1 VRPGPTIVGSQH
13 DELRTACAGLL
24 DRLPAVTDDA
34 VTAGLAASPG
44 VDLTGPRLTEA
55 TVRER
60 NRDAVRLFLLLAGDL
75 TTEVAGDL
83 ALSLQHNARLW
94 AAECMGS
101 GTITLHQV
109 VRFSTAAHAV
119 CLRTVVDALP
129 DHTLP
134 GLLGPLASWHNDL
147 HRRAHAGAEAMLRT
161 EVGTGLQRAGD
172 QWRNWLLESAL
183 VDDTIGGPLDLQAP
197 ATSGVLVLRT
207 GRVQVERILARAAR
221 PPSWWT
227 VYRAAPDALVVVVD
241 LASAGPDWTE
251 VALDCLAPAN
261 GAAGAVVCHEGPRD
275 TLAASVRLTLALALA
290 APPGPV
296 TRSRVVHGVQIRMA
310 QALRAHG
317 VDDDLNRLLRTAAE
331 TSPDALETV
340 TAFLGCDL
348 RVAKAA
354 EQLGIHR
361 STLDYRLSRIARH
374 CGVDP
379 RTTGGA
385 AAWWTAL
392 TVGRTRPHR

>member
-1 VRPGPTIVGSQH
+1 MSSPTIVGRQH
-13 DELRTACAGLL
+13 DELRAACAGLL

-60 NRDAVRLFLLLAGDL
+60 NRDAVRLFLVLAGEL
-75 TTEVAGDL
+75 TTDVAGDL
-83 ALSLQHNARLW
+83 AQSLQHNARLW

-161 EVGTGLQRAGD
+161 EVGTGLQRDGD

-183 VDDTIGGPLDLQAP
+183 VDDTTGGPLDTQAP
-197 ATSGVLVLRT
+197 TTAGLLVLRT
-207 GRVQVERILARAAR
+207 GRAQVERILTRTAR

-227 VYRAAPDALVVVVD
+227 VYRATPDSIVVVVD
-241 LASAGPDWTE
+241 LALAGPDWADA
-251 VALDCLAPAN
+251 ALDCVAPAN
-261 GAAGAVVCHEGPRD
+261 GAVGAVVRHEGPGE
-275 TLAASVRLTLALALA
+275 TLAASIRLTLALARST
-290 APPGPV
+290 PPGPV
-296 TRSRVVHGVQIRMA
+296 TRSRVVHGVQLRMA
-310 QALRAHG
+310 QALRACG
-317 VDDDLNRLLRTAAE
+317 VDDDLNRLLRAAAD
-331 TSPDALETV
+331 TSPDALATV

-354 EQLGIHR
+354 DQLGIHR

-374 CGVDP
+374 SGVDP

-392 TVGRTRPHR
+392 TVGRRTPQ